1 EVVVEIERLADVGG
15 IMVGELDAGLLAPEQ
30 VRHQADEAGLGELV
44 SMVAHRIVDAPD
56 LHDGDDGAGRGAIGQ
71 RQVGA
76 HLTVAELHPD
86 VSRLH
91 WWLYPSAP
99 LPKFVIHCGTLSHEL
114 RKQKGHWQ
122 AYDSSAAFRFEVP
135 AMSLPRPVQELQIG
149 GT

>member
-1 EVVVEIERLADVGG
+1 
-15 IMVGELDAGLLAPEQ
+15 
-30 VRHQADEAGLGELV
+30 
-44 SMVAHRIVDAPD
+44 
-56 LHDGDDGAGRGAIGQ
+56 GAIGQ

-86 VSRLH
+86 VARLH

-149 GT
+149 GTSLSSSRALPAKIRARSAAPISSASTAAMVMAISPRPASASNGASVANRQCAVPKKA